1 MKKNV
6 FLFINLCLILA
17 LVSCSNDDYTK
28 ALPSGSTALMY
39 VDMKQSGGVESRD
52 FLKRMVPI
60 DNLGD
65 CGLDFAQKL
74 YFFELAD
81 GAVGLCARV
90 SDAKQVGK
98 TLKKLAENDQCKE
111 ISEVGGLPTAVLG
124 QSWVAAYDDNAF
136 LLMFSVPAT
145 DIQSAKNR
153 LVRYLK
159 QDGDRSEKFTQLFQK
174 LNATK
179 GIAAVVGRGQT
190 LLKTTDLDLPQG
202 VEASQV
208 LEAVSVTVED
218 SVVYARSNRFS
229 FDEKVSKAL
238 NDHER
243 VFRPIE
249 GRYAQNFTS
258 NAFMNIAMNVDGE
271 RFFPMIQNHET
282 MMAFLAS
289 ANAAIDMNN
298 IIKSIDGDVA
308 MLYFG
313 DLMFS
318 DSRFLLLSEL
328 AHFQWVADIDYWKTS
343 TPKGGEIKDLGKD
356 TYCYTNGQSQYY
368 FGLVGGTKD
377 DQKSASSQQFFCGNT
392 PNAATSP
399 FEPVGESIPQA
410 VIEKIKGNR
419 LAVVVNLEKS
429 GGILAMMLKE
439 KFQPLFGDFNTVVYL
454 VES

>member
-1 MKKNV
+1 MKKIG

-17 LVSCSNDDYTK
+17 LVACSNDDYTK

-52 FLKRMVPI
+52 FLKKMVPI
-60 DNLGD
+60 DDLGD

-111 ISEVGGLPTAVLG
+111 ISEVGGLQTAVLG

-218 SVVYARSNRFS
+218 SVVYARSNLFS

-249 GRYAQNFTS
+249 GRYAQNFTK

-282 MMAFLAS
+282 MMAFLVS

-308 MLYFG
+308 MMYFG

-328 AHFQWVADIDYWKTS
+328 AHSQWLADVGYWKTS

-356 TYCYTNGQSQYY
+356 TYCYSDGQSQYY
-368 FGLVGGTKD
+368 FGLVGGSND
-377 DQKSASSQQFFCGNT
+377 GQKSASSQQFFCGNT

-399 FEPVGESIPQA
+399 FEPFGEPIPSA
-410 VIEKIKGNR
+410 VVEKIKGNR
-419 LAVVVNLEKS
+419 FTVVMNLEKS

-439 KFQPLFGDFNTVVYL
+439 RFQPLFGDFNTVVYL

>member
-1 MKKNV
+1 MKKIG

-52 FLKRMVPI
+52 FLKKMVPI

-90 SDAKQVGK
+90 SDAKQVGE
-98 TLKKLAENDQCKE
+98 TLKTLAENDQCKE
-111 ISEVGGLPTAVLG
+111 ISEVGGLQTAVLG

-208 LEAVSVTVED
+208 LEAVSVTIED

-229 FDEKVSKAL
+229 FDAKVSKAL

-308 MLYFG
+308 MMYFG
-313 DLMFS
+313 DMMFS

-328 AHFQWVADIDYWKTS
+328 ANSQWLADVGYWKTS

-356 TYCYTNGQSQYY
+356 TYCYTDSQSQYY

-377 DQKSASSQQFFCGNT
+377 GQKSPTSQQFFCGNT

>member
-1 MKKNV
+1 MKKIG

-90 SDAKQVGK
+90 SDAKQVGE

-124 QSWVAAYDDNAF
+124 QSWVVAYDDDAF

-243 VFRPIE
+243 VLRPIE
-249 GRYAQNFTS
+249 GRYAQIFTN

-308 MLYFG
+308 MMYFG
-313 DLMFS
+313 DMMFS
-318 DSRFLLLSEL
+318 DSGFLLLSEL
-328 AHFQWVADIDYWKTS
+328 AHSQWIADIDYWKTS

-356 TYCYTNGQSQYY
+356 TYCYTDGQSQYY
-368 FGLVGGTKD
+368 FGLVGGSND
-377 DQKSASSQQFFCGNT
+377 GQKSTSSQQFFCGNT

-399 FEPVGESIPQA
+399 FEPVGESIPSA
-410 VIEKIKGNR
+410 VVEKIKGSR

>member
-1 MKKNV
+1 MKKIG

-52 FLKRMVPI
+52 FLKKMVPI
-60 DNLGD
+60 DDLGD

-90 SDAKQVGK
+90 SDAKQVGE
-98 TLKKLAENDQCKE
+98 TLKKLEENDQCKE
-111 ISEVGGLPTAVLG
+111 ISEVGGLQTAVLG

-218 SVVYARSNRFS
+218 TVVYARSNRFS

-308 MLYFG
+308 MMYFG
-313 DLMFS
+313 DMMFS
-318 DSRFLLLSEL
+318 DGRFLLLSEL
-328 AHFQWVADIDYWKTS
+328 AHSQWLADVGYWKTS
-343 TPKGGEIKDLGKD
+343 TPKGSEIKDLGKD
-356 TYCYTNGQSQYY
+356 TYCYSDGQSQYY
-368 FGLVGGTKD
+368 FGLVGGSND
-377 DQKSASSQQFFCGNT
+377 GQKSATSQQFFCGNT

>member
-190 LLKTTDLDLPQG
+190 LLKTTDLDLPQS

-308 MLYFG
+308 MMYFG

>member
-1 MKKNV
+1 
-6 FLFINLCLILA
+6 
-17 LVSCSNDDYTK
+17 
-28 ALPSGSTALMY
+28 MY
-39 VDMKQSGGVESRD
+39 VDVSKTGGVGNSDLLRLLLPSD
-52 FLKRMVPI
+52 SI
-60 DNLGD
+60 GD
-65 CGLDFAQKL
+65 CGLDFSQKIYL
-74 YFFELAD
+74 FELPD
-81 GAVGLCARV
+81 GQSGACIRV
-90 SDAKQVGK
+90 SDADQVGE
-98 TLKKLAENDQCKE
+98 TLKKLEEKDHCKGFVHE
-111 ISEVGGLPTAVLG
+111 GGGVKTAILRD
-124 QSWVAAYDDNAF
+124 SWVVAYDDDAF
-136 LLMFSVPAT
+136 LMLFSVAAT
-145 DIQSAKNR
+145 DVQQAKSR
-153 LVRYLK
+153 LARYLK

-271 RFFPMIQNHET
+271 RFLPMIQNHET

-289 ANAAIDMNN
+289 ANATIDMNN

-308 MLYFG
+308 MMYFG

-318 DSRFLLLSEL
+318 DGRFLLLSEL
-328 AHFQWVADIDYWKTS
+328 AHSQWIADIDYWKTS

-377 DQKSASSQQFFCGNT
+377 GQKSTSSQQFFCGNT

-439 KFQPLFGDFNTVVYL
+439 KFQPLFGDFHTVVYL

>member
-1 MKKNV
+1 MKKIG

-52 FLKRMVPI
+52 FLKKMVPI
-60 DNLGD
+60 DDLGD

-90 SDAKQVGK
+90 SDPKQVGE

-111 ISEVGGLPTAVLG
+111 ISEVGGLQTAVLG

-190 LLKTTDLDLPQG
+190 LLKTTDLDLPQ
-202 VEASQV
+202 VLRRRRCSKPSASP
-208 LEAVSVTVED
+208 
-218 SVVYARSNRFS
+218 
-229 FDEKVSKAL
+229 SKTASSM
-238 NDHER
+238 R
-243 VFRPIE
+243 GATVFRST
-249 GRYAQNFTS
+249 R
-258 NAFMNIAMNVDGE
+258 
-271 RFFPMIQNHET
+271 R
-282 MMAFLAS
+282 S
-289 ANAAIDMNN
+289 A
-298 IIKSIDGDVA
+298 
-308 MLYFG
+308 
-313 DLMFS
+313 
-318 DSRFLLLSEL
+318 R
-328 AHFQWVADIDYWKTS
+328 
-343 TPKGGEIKDLGKD
+343 
-356 TYCYTNGQSQYY
+356 
-368 FGLVGGTKD
+368 
-377 DQKSASSQQFFCGNT
+377 
-392 PNAATSP
+392 
-399 FEPVGESIPQA
+399 
-410 VIEKIKGNR
+410 R
-419 LAVVVNLEKS
+419 
-429 GGILAMMLKE
+429 
-439 KFQPLFGDFNTVVYL
+439 
-454 VES
+454 